1 MLKATNCSKTLSLIV
16 VKRILFCLIILFG
29 SFGLSKADHV
39 VGSDIVYRCLGNGKY
54 EITFKFFRDCNGCNV
69 AGGGG
74 GGTGA
79 SCPHPSI
86 RVTGANGSCNGQSLG
101 NVNVTR
107 KSITDI
113 TQLCGTSRSACAGG
127 TFPYGIE
134 EHLYTGIIDLSAR
147 IAAGCCKFKI
157 STAIF
162 VRSTTI
168 STGAANQAF
177 YTEAEINAC
186 DSICNSS
193 PEYTSYPV
201 AIICVGQ
208 DFIFNNGAIDTVDNG
223 DSLSYQLAP
232 AFQSSTNKVTYSGS
246 FSKDRPLSF
255 LGFPNAGLVS
265 PAGFHLD
272 PVTGDLSFRPIKI
285 NQTGVIVI
293 EVIEWRR
300 INGVMK
306 EIGRTRRDMQ
316 VIVVSCP
323 NNKIPRIKGQSAIA
337 CAGQQV
343 CIDITTE
350 DDNKKDTV
358 QITWNRGI
366 RGAVFTNT
374 NGVKRLPTGSVCWTP
389 TEADVSNIPHTFTI
403 TAKDDACPLSG
414 VSIRAFSITVRESP
428 KAELKFTKLTCGMV
442 AMKAVPEKQYPGGL
456 EVQWRIRDSLNRTYF
471 IGGNTLEDTLQMRP
485 GKNIVTLILKTN
497 TPCAN
502 AFVDTVE
509 IDPYVQVELPND
521 TFMCRGSS
529 IQLNAQTTFGVAPY
543 KYKWNT
549 SINDTLQI
557 LTIEPTSDTSVY
569 VEVSDNEGCSYTDTI
584 NMLFKEIPL
593 ISLDTGKRICFN
605 DFVQLDAGNDTF
617 PSNYTYL
624 WNTTDTGRKL
634 IASDSNF
641 YIATV
646 SDSIGCQNSDTFKLY
661 VNEVPVNLGPDSKVC
676 DGDTAKLQANGAD
689 SYKWYKL
696 PDPGVIGVGN
706 IFNQTLTSQATYR
719 VTGEITYGGIT
730 CENDDSITISINP
743 LPPIT
748 FSSITDKC
756 AKSTEFNLN
765 EGIQFPTITSGTWTG
780 LDNPNWVKNNVFYP
794 DSVVVT
800 NPSGFQIMTVKY
812 DIEDGNGC
820 KNSKVTT
827 FRVIKLP
834 EVNVK
839 DSSLCADK
847 GILDLRD
854 VVLPPTNVA
863 PGTWKWTSTSTEATS
878 AIQGTGSAAK
888 FDIGAV
894 TQAATYSFC
903 LEVTNLFGCPN
914 SACLDITV
922 REVPTV
928 NAGFVSPKCENDTL
942 FKLSNSIGLTPST
955 GGTWQSP
962 TGGVVNTDWFNPAV
976 VTVGNHDVIYTYDI
990 PGNNCPVSDTLVF
1003 TVKPRPV
1010 ISLVPPAAL
1019 CASAGTVNFMNNANP
1034 TGGTW
1039 SGNGIIG
1046 NGDFDAANNI
1056 GTSNFR
1062 YDYTS
1067 PNGCSHF
1074 ITGNVLVDPIPTVAI
1089 LTPPASCSGIPLDME
1104 GQFTN
1109 AAGITWTASAT
1120 GSFSQASTL
1129 KTIYTQG
1136 AGDGDCVDITLTT
1149 NGSGACPAAAQTLN
1163 VCFYPIPSADI
1174 VANPEDGC
1182 QPLFVNFNSV
1192 TDLPNNAKY
1201 EWRFGDP
1208 QSADN
1213 NSTLLSPTHIYNT
1226 NGTFGVNLKV
1236 TSENNCTNTAL
1247 TKQIIAYPK
1256 PVANID
1262 ADYWITTVLQTAIQ
1276 FKNTS
1281 TIAAPSSIVD
1291 RLWKFGNP
1299 DSNVSTSNN
1308 PAFEYPTDSGSY
1320 WVSLKVI
1327 SDQGCEDE
1335 TIRKLII
1342 LPKVTVFIPNGF
1354 FPDGVGDLRNERF
1367 YITADDFSSIDI
1379 KVFSRWGELLYQ
1391 SNDITEGWDG
1401 KYKGELVPNGV
1412 YTYVVNVIDLLD
1424 GALTYKGTVTLL
1436 R

>member
-1 MLKATNCSKTLSLIV
+1 MII
-16 VKRILFCLIILFG
+16 VKRILTLLILFSG
-29 SFGLSKADHV
+29 FFGVSKADHV

-79 SCPHPSI
+79 SCPHP
-86 RVTGANGSCNGQSLG
+86 RLTLTGANGSCNGQSFG
-101 NVNVTR
+101 NISVTR
-107 KSITDI
+107 RSITDI
-113 TQLCGTSRSACAGG
+113 TQLCGTTKSACAGG

-147 IAAGCCKFKI
+147 IAQGCCKFKI
-157 STAIF
+157 STTIF

-168 STGAANQAF
+168 STGAANAAF
-177 YTEAEINAC
+177 YTEAIINAC
-186 DSICNSS
+186 DSVCNSS

-208 DFIFNNGAIDTVDNG
+208 DFVFNNGAIDTVDNG

-232 AFQSSTNKVTYSGS
+232 AFQSATNKVNYSGS

-272 PVTGDLSFRPIKI
+272 PVTGDLSFRPIKV
-285 NQTGVIVI
+285 NETGVIVI

-323 NNKIPRIKGQSAIA
+323 NNKIPRIKGQSAVA

-358 QITWNRGI
+358 QISWNRGI
-366 RGAVFTNT
+366 RGAVFTHT
-374 NGVKRLPTGSVCWTP
+374 NGSKRLATGSVCWTP

-414 VSIRAFSITVRESP
+414 VAIRAFSITVRETP
-428 KAELKFTKLTCGMV
+428 KADLDFTKLSCGQV
-442 AMKAVPEKQYPGGL
+442 AMEATPKKNYPGGL
-456 EVQWRIRDSLNRTYF
+456 EVEWRIRDSLNKTYF
-471 IGGNTLEDTLQMRP
+471 VGGNTLKDTLQMRP
-485 GKNIVTLILKTN
+485 GRNIVTLILKTK

-521 TFMCRGSS
+521 TFMCEGST
-529 IQLNAQTTFGVAPY
+529 IKLDAKTTYGKAPY
-543 KYKWNT
+543 SYQWST
-549 SINDTLQI
+549 SANDTLTS
-557 LTIEPTSDTSVY
+557 LTIEPTSDTLVY
-569 VEVSDNEGCSYTDTI
+569 VEVNDGEGCFYADTI
-584 NMLFKEIPL
+584 KMLFKEKPL
-593 ISLDTGKRICFN
+593 IALDTGKRICFN

-624 WNTTDTGRKL
+624 WNTNDTGRKL
-634 IASDSNF
+634 TVSDSNF
-641 YIATV
+641 YIAVVT
-646 SDSIGCQNSDTFKLY
+646 DSVGCENSDTFKLY
-661 VNEVPVNLGPDSKVC
+661 VNEVPVNLGPDRKIC
-676 DGDTAKLQANGAD
+676 DGDTAKLTVNGAN

-696 PDPGVIGVGN
+696 PDPGVVGVGN
-706 IFNQTLTSQATYR
+706 AYNQVLTTQATYR
-719 VTGEITYGGIT
+719 VTGEITYDGVT
-730 CENDDSITISINP
+730 CENDDTLVISINP
-743 LPPIT
+743 LPTIT
-748 FSSITDKC
+748 FTSISDKC
-756 AKSTEFNLN
+756 AKSVAFNLN
-765 EGIQFPTITSGTWTG
+765 EGIQFPTLTNGTWQS
-780 LDNPNWVKNNVFYP
+780 LDNSNWVKNNQFYP

-800 NPSGFQIMTVKY
+800 HPSGFETMTVRY
-812 DIEDGNGC
+812 DVEDVNGC
-820 KNSKVTT
+820 KNFGVTT

-839 DSSLCADK
+839 DSSICADK

-863 PGTWKWTSTSTEATS
+863 PGTWKWTSTSNEAT
-878 AIQGTGSAAK
+878 AAVIGTGSNAQ

-894 TQAATYSFC
+894 TQAQTYPFC

-922 REVPTV
+922 REVPLV
-928 NAGFVSPKCENDTL
+928 DAGFITPKCENDTT
-942 FKLSNSIGLTPST
+942 FQLSAAIGLTPTT
-955 GGTWQSP
+955 GGTWQSVS
-962 TGGVVNTDWFNPAV
+962 GGIVNTDWFNPAIV
-976 VTVGNHDVIYTYDI
+976 IVGNHDVVYTYDI
-990 PGNNCPVSDTLVF
+990 PGNNCPVSDTLKIN
-1003 TVKPRPV
+1003 VKPKPT
-1010 ISLVPPAAL
+1010 IGLVPPAAL
-1019 CASAGTVNFMNNANP
+1019 CASAGTTNFMSNANP
-1034 TGGTW
+1034 MGGTW
-1039 SGNGIIG
+1039 SGDGMVA

-1056 GTSNFR
+1056 GLSNFR
-1062 YDYTS
+1062 YDYTA

-1074 ITGNVLVDPIPTVAI
+1074 VTGSVNVDPLPTVAI
-1089 LTPPASCSGIPLDME
+1089 LTPPASCSGIPLDLE
-1104 GQFTN
+1104 GQFSN
-1109 AAGITWTASAT
+1109 ANGITWTGSAT
-1120 GSFSQASTL
+1120 GAFNPVNATQT
-1129 KTIYTQG
+1129 TYTQG

-1149 NGSGACPAAAQTLN
+1149 NGSGACPDASQTIN
-1163 VCFYPIPSADI
+1163 ICFYPIPSATI

-1182 QPLFVNFNSV
+1182 QPLFVGFSAV
-1192 TDLPNNAKY
+1192 TDLPDNAKY
-1201 EWRFGDP
+1201 EWDFGDP
-1208 QSADN
+1208 QSPN
-1213 NSTLLSPTHIYNT
+1213 NTSTLLAPNHTFNG

-1236 TSENNCTNTAL
+1236 TSENNCENNAL
-1247 TKQIIAYPK
+1247 TKQIVVHPK
-1256 PVANID
+1256 PVASID
-1262 ADYWITTVLQTAIQ
+1262 ADYWITTVLQTAIN

-1281 TIAAPSSIVD
+1281 TVD
-1291 RLWKFGNP
+1291 VPGIIIDKFWKFGDP
-1299 DSNVSTSNN
+1299 DSNVSTINDPS
-1308 PAFEYPTDSGSY
+1308 FEYPADSAGY
-1320 WVSLKVI
+1320 WVSLRIVTDK
-1327 SDQGCEDE
+1327 GCEDV
-1335 TIRKLII
+1335 TTRRLTI
-1342 LPKVTVFIPNGF
+1342 LPKVTVFIPSGF
-1354 FPDGVGDLRNERF
+1354 VPNGVGASENERF
-1367 YITADDFSSIDI
+1367 YVTADDYSSIDI

-1401 KYKGELVPNGV
+1401 TYKGEPVANGV
-1412 YTYVVNVIDLLD
+1412 YTYVVDVVDLL
-1424 GALTYKGTVTLL
+1424 GNALLYKGTVTLI

>member
-1 MLKATNCSKTLSLIV
+1 MIV
-16 VKRILFCLIILFG
+16 VKRILFGLIILFG

-69 AGGGG
+69 SGGGG

-79 SCPHPSI
+79 SCPHP
-86 RVTGANGSCNGQSLG
+86 RLVLTGANGSCNGQNLG
-101 NVNVTR
+101 NITVTR

-147 IAAGCCKFKI
+147 IAQGCCKFKI
-157 STAIF
+157 STTIF

-168 STGAANQAF
+168 STGASNQAF
-177 YTEAEINAC
+177 YTEAIINAC
-186 DSICNSS
+186 DSVCNSS

-208 DFIFNNGAIDTVDNG
+208 DFVFNNGAIDTVDNG

-232 AFQSSTNKVTYSGS
+232 AFRSSSNKVTYSGS

-272 PVTGDLSFRPIKI
+272 PVTGDLSFRPTKT

-300 INGVMK
+300 INGIMK

-323 NNKIPRIKGQSAIA
+323 NNKIPRIKGKSAVA

-350 DDNKKDTV
+350 DENKKDTV

-374 NGVKRLPTGSVCWTP
+374 NGSKRLATGSVCWTP
-389 TEADVSNIPHTFTI
+389 SEADVSNIPYTFTI

-414 VSIRAFSITVRESP
+414 VSIRAFSITVREAP
-428 KAELKFTKLTCGMV
+428 KAELKFTRLTCGMV
-442 AMKAVPEKQYPGGL
+442 AMEATPEKQYPGGL
-456 EVQWRIRDSLNRTYF
+456 EVEWRVRDSLNKTYF
-471 IGGNTLEDTLQMRP
+471 IGGNSLKDTLQMRP

-497 TPCAN
+497 TPCTN
-502 AFVDTVE
+502 AFVDTVD

-521 TFMCRGSS
+521 TFICKGDA
-529 IQLNAQTTFGVAPY
+529 IQLNAKTTYGIAPY
-543 KYKWNT
+543 KYQWNT
-549 SINDTLQI
+549 SVSDTLKTLSITPTNDT
-557 LTIEPTSDTSVY
+557 TVY
-569 VEVSDNEGCSYTDTI
+569 VQVSDDEGCSYTDTI
-584 NMLFKEIPL
+584 KMLFKEKPL
-593 ISLDTGKRICFN
+593 IWLDTGKRICFN

-624 WNTTDTGRKL
+624 WNTTDTGRT
-634 IASDSNF
+634 IFATDSNF

-646 SDSIGCQNSDTFKLY
+646 TDSIGCQSIDTFKLY
-661 VNEVPVNLGPDSKVC
+661 VNEVPTNLGPDKTIC
-676 DGDTAKLQANGAD
+676 DDDTAKLQANGAD

-696 PDPGVIGVGN
+696 PDPAVIGVSN
-706 IFNQTLTSQATYR
+706 AINQVLNSQTSYR
-719 VTGEITYGGIT
+719 VTGEITYDGVT
-730 CENDDSITISINP
+730 CENDDTITISINP
-743 LPPIT
+743 LPTIIFT
-748 FSSITDKC
+748 NITDKC
-756 AKSTEFNLN
+756 AKSVAFNLN
-765 EGIQFPTITSGTWTG
+765 EGIQFPTINTGTWVG

-794 DSVVVT
+794 DSVTVT
-800 NPSGFQIMTVKY
+800 NISGFQTMTVRY
-812 DIEDGNGC
+812 DVEDGNGC
-820 KNSKVTT
+820 KNSQVTT

-839 DSSLCADK
+839 DSSVCADK
-847 GILDLRD
+847 GIFDLYD
-854 VVLPPTNVA
+854 VVLSPTNTA

-878 AIQGTGSAAK
+878 AILGVGPVAQ

-894 TQAATYSFC
+894 TQATTYPFC
-903 LEVTNLFGCPN
+903 LDVTNLFGCPN
-914 SACLDITV
+914 SACLNITV
-922 REVPTV
+922 REVPIV
-928 NAGFVSPKCENDTL
+928 NAGFISPKCENDTL
-942 FKLSNSIGLTPST
+942 FKLSNSIGLMPSN
-955 GGTWQSP
+955 GGIWQSP
-962 TGGVVNTDWFNPAV
+962 TGGVVNTDWFNPAI

-1003 TVKPRPV
+1003 TVKPKPI
-1010 ISLVPPAAL
+1010 ISLVSPAAL
-1019 CASAGTVNFMNNANP
+1019 CASVGTVNFMSNASP

-1039 SGNGIIG
+1039 SGSGIIG

-1056 GTSNFR
+1056 GTTNFR

-1067 PNGCSHF
+1067 ANGCSHF
-1074 ITGNVLVDPIPTVAI
+1074 ITGSVLVDAIPTVAI
-1089 LTPPASCSGIPLDME
+1089 LTPPASCAGIPLDME
-1104 GQFTN
+1104 GQYTN
-1109 AAGITWTASAT
+1109 ATGIMWTASAT
-1120 GSFSQASTL
+1120 GGFNSVGAV

-1136 AGDGDCVDITLTT
+1136 AGDADCVDITLST
-1149 NGSGACPAAAQTLN
+1149 NGSGACPAATQTLN
-1163 VCFYPIPSADI
+1163 VCFYPIPSAEI

-1182 QPLFVNFNSV
+1182 QPLFVNFNAI

-1201 EWRFGDP
+1201 EWDFGDP

-1213 NSTLLSPTHIYNT
+1213 IAILLSPTHIYNT
-1226 NGTFGVNLKV
+1226 NGSFSVNLKV
-1236 TSENNCTNTAL
+1236 TSENNCVNTAPA
-1247 TKQIIAYPK
+1247 KQIIVYPK

-1262 ADYWITTVLQTAIQ
+1262 ANYWITTVLQTAIQ

-1281 TIAAPSSIVD
+1281 TIVAPSTIVD
-1291 RLWKFGNP
+1291 MLWKFGNP
-1299 DSNVSTSNN
+1299 DSSVSTANN
-1308 PAFEYPTDSGSY
+1308 PTFEYSTDSGSY
-1320 WVSLKVI
+1320 WVSLKVV
-1327 SDQGCEDE
+1327 SDRGCEDE
-1335 TIRKLII
+1335 TRRKLVI
-1342 LPKVTVFIPNGF
+1342 LPSITVFIPNAF
-1354 FPDGVGDLRNERF
+1354 IPDGVGHLRNERF
-1367 YITADDFSSIDI
+1367 YITATDYSFIDI
-1379 KVFSRWGELLYQ
+1379 NVFSRWGELIYQ
-1391 SNDITEGWDG
+1391 SNDINEGWDG
-1401 KYKGELVPNGV
+1401 RYKGELVPSGV
-1412 YTYVVNVIDLLD
+1412 YTYVVNITDLLNQP
-1424 GALTYKGTVTLL
+1424 LSYKGTITLL